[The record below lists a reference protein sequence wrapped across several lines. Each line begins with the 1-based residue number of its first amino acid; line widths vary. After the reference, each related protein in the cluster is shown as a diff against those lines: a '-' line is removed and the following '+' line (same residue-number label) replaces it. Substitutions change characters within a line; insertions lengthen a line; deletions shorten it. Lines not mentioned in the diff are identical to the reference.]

1 MLTIKRLNFNIS
13 LRKMMMRLRLTD
25 HLRLQPSFLNNLLT
39 GEIQPNKE
47 GCQIKVRAYSD
58 SARTTKTAHIT
69 ETGINLDGR
78 DLLHVETRNM
88 CRCEKCF
95 GKFAHQ
101 IQNLPPVGNAFPGI
115 KVEEIG
121 KLSEHYVSLKWSDG
135 HEGLMAR
142 TIRGDF
148 GPGKIESRVRDWLDL
163 ARRKNSEQEF
173 WRTPNEEVKKFWDYS
188 WVVSS
193 VDNTREF
200 LVHYMKYGIALMN
213 GVPAGLKMEDIVFEG
228 FKMSP
233 LWASCYDLVDYVR
246 FKPDP
251 KNLGYGSGQ
260 LPLHLDLPYYYAV
273 TKLVVQILSS

>member
-1 MLTIKRLNFNIS
+1 MIKLKLNQ
-13 LRKMMMRLRLTD
+13 
-25 HLRLQPSFLNNLLT
+25 HLRLQPKFLSNFLT
-39 GEIQPNKE
+39 GKIQANKE
-47 GCQIKVRAYSD
+47 GCQIKVRGYSD
-58 SARTTKTAHIT
+58 SAGTIKTAHIT
-69 ETGINLDGR
+69 ETGINVDGR

-88 CRCEKCF
+88 CRCERCF

-121 KLSEHYVSLKWSDG
+121 KLSEHYVSLRWSDG
-135 HEGLMAR
+135 HEGLIAR

-213 GVPAGLKMEDIVFEG
+213 GVPAGLKMEDIIFEG
-228 FKMSP
+228 LKMSP

-273 TKLVVQILSS
+273 TKLYVRFNI